1 MTLFPQLTGINF
13 MLALENIRKL
23 YVNRKAVFLPEA
35 VPWAGTVPESDLVSL
50 AVSSFWLPL
59 SLAQITGY
67 YSVWGSWVMEKQ
79 VSETPH
85 TPGARSFLCLF
96 AASLLRAY

>member
-1 MTLFPQLTGINF
+1 

-35 VPWAGTVPESDLVSL
+35 VPLAETVPESDLVSL

-67 YSVWGSWVMEKQ
+67 YSVWGSWVWK
-79 VSETPH
+79 S
-85 TPGARSFLCLF
+85 R
-96 AASLLRAY
+96 